1 LGGEALQ
8 RLEGGASRAAR
19 DLVAGLDLTAGL
31 TAAVGARPRPRVVAD
46 MVATVDGRAA
56 VHGRSVALGHPADR
70 ALLRELRTAAD
81 AILVGSAT
89 LAAERYAN
97 LLDDEQRARRVADG
111 RPPHPLIVTLSRELI
126 LDRAIPLFEEPGVP
140 IAVFTYAGQEV
151 VAPVFGAD
159 LEVVRLGAQAPLLAS
174 ALVALGKRGVRS
186 VLCEGGPTLLRHLV
200 ADGAL
205 DDLLLTVSPL
215 LAAGGAPTILD
226 GEPLAV
232 PAGLALRDV
241 HRADDHVFLH
251 YGLAR

>member
-8 RLEGGASRAAR
+8 RLEGGVSRAAR
-19 DLVAGLDLTAGL
+19 DLVAGLGLDAPLAAGL
-31 TAAVGARPRPRVVAD
+31 RPRVVAD

-56 VHGRSVALGHPADR
+56 VQGRSVALGHPADR

-81 AILVGSAT
+81 AILVGSGT

-97 LLDDEQRARRVADG
+97 LLDDEQRARRVADR
-111 RPPHPLIVTLSRELI
+111 RPPHPLVVTLSRL
-126 LDRAIPLFEEPGVP
+126 LTLPRGVPLFDEPGVP
-140 IAVFTYAGQEV
+140 IVAFTYAGEEV
-151 VAPVFGAD
+151 AVPVLGAD
-159 LEVVRLGAQAPLLAS
+159 LDVVRVAAEAPLLAS
-174 ALVALGKRGVRS
+174 ALVALGERGVRS
-186 VLCEGGPTLLRHLV
+186 VLCEGGPTLLRHLI

-215 LAAGGAPTILD
+215 LAAGAAPTILD

>member
-8 RLEGGASRAAR
+8 QLEDGARRTAR
-19 DLVAGLDLTAGL
+19 DLVAGLGL
-31 TAAVGARPRPRVVAD
+31 DAPVTSRGHRLPRVVAD

-56 VHGRSVALGHPADR
+56 VQGRSVALGHPADR

-81 AILVGSAT
+81 AILVGSGT

-111 RPPHPLIVTLSRELI
+111 RPPHPLVVTLSRRLT
-126 LDRAIPLFEEPGVP
+126 LPRDVPLFDEPGVP
-140 IAVFTYAGQEV
+140 IVVFTHAGEEV
-151 VAPVFGAD
+151 APPVFGAD
-159 LEVVRLGAQAPLLAS
+159 LDVVRVAPEAPLLGS
-174 ALVALGKRGVRS
+174 ALVALGARGVRS
-186 VLCEGGPTLLRHLV
+186 VLCEGGPTLLGRLV
-200 ADGAL
+200 AAGEL

-215 LAAGGAPTILD
+215 LAAGTAPTIVDGAPFLD
-226 GEPLAV
+226 
-232 PAGLALRDV
+232 PARLALREV